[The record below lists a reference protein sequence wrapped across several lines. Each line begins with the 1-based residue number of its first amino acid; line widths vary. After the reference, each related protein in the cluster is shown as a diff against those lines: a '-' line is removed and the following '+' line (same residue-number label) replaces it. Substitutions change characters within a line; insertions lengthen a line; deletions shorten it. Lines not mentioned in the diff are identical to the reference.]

1 MGFLGVRFEVEKGG
15 EVKFSPPPPP
25 CLKLVRIMLQTSNLA
40 HTYTSI
46 CSFRKYTFY
55 CLSPLNFANV
65 SIFLQNVN
73 VFSPKNMCESY
84 VRDVLVL
91 FSVFVGQKVT
101 ITGNI
106 TFVDSVSG
114 IRPPNCSKLAKNPKN
129 NNYVTIL
136 RYGVIIKIF

>member
-1 MGFLGVRFEVEKGG
+1 MGLLGFVLRWKRGG
-15 EVKFSPPPPP
+15 EVNFSPP

-40 HTYTSI
+40 RTYTPI
-46 CSFRKYTFY
+46 CSFRKYTIY
-55 CLSPLNFANV
+55 CLSPLNFADV

-73 VFSPKNMCESY
+73 VFSPKMCESY

-106 TFVDSVSG
+106 TFVESVSG
-114 IRPPNCSKLAKNPKN
+114 IRPPDCSKLAKNPKN